1 MANNLA
7 EEAVRYGHAAGET
20 ATLAGLVDR
29 LALPLYYDGRM
40 ATVEEW
46 LGWFDHDEL
55 VQYPA
60 LAIFGA
66 WIRALTGRPAEAQR
80 WLSLAEGAT
89 STIPLSDGSAT
100 IAPWVAILRAFM
112 MPDGVE
118 RALAD
123 AHLALEQFAPAS
135 PWRPTALLIRGVAHA
150 LLGATDLARADLAA
164 AVDLGVIEDAF
175 MAQAELALLAARQGA
190 WGEAARH
197 ARQAQARVEETGLG
211 HYVGSAIVHAAVA
224 RVALHEG
231 RQADARETLLR
242 VHRLRPLLDYGAPW
256 YTIQVGLELTRAH
269 LALGEA
275 AAAGTVL
282 TETEQVL
289 EHRPDVGSLAQEVR
303 ELRERLAATSSPAG
317 ASVMSLTA
325 AELRLL
331 PYLAT
336 HLTFLEISQRLY
348 LSQHTVKSEATS
360 IYRKL
365 NASSRSTAIERAL
378 QVGLLESS
386 IYPPQPNRHLKA

>member
-1 MANNLA
+1 M
-7 EEAVRYGHAAGET
+7 
-20 ATLAGLVDR
+20 
-29 LALPLYYDGRM
+29 
-40 ATVEEW
+40 
-46 LGWFDHDEL
+46 
-55 VQYPA
+55 
-60 LAIFGA
+60 
-66 WIRALTGRPAEAQR
+66 
-80 WLSLAEGAT
+80 
-89 STIPLSDGSAT
+89 
-100 IAPWVAILRAFM
+100 
-112 MPDGVE
+112 
-118 RALAD
+118 
-123 AHLALEQFAPAS
+123 
-135 PWRPTALLIRGVAHA
+135 
-150 LLGATDLARADLAA
+150 
-164 AVDLGVIEDAF
+164 GVIEDAF

-211 HYVGSAIVHAAVA
+211 HYAGSAIVHAAVA

-231 RQADARETLLR
+231 RQAVARAALLR

-275 AAAGTVL
+275 AAARTVL

-289 EHRPDVGSLAQEVR
+289 EHRPHVGSLAQEVR
-303 ELRERLAATSSPAG
+303 ELRERVAATSSPVG
-317 ASVMSLTA
+317 AWAMSLTA

-365 NASSRSTAIERAL
+365 NASSRSTAIERAI
-378 QVGLLESS
+378 QVGLLEST
-386 IYPPQPNRHLKA
+386 IYPPQANRHLKA